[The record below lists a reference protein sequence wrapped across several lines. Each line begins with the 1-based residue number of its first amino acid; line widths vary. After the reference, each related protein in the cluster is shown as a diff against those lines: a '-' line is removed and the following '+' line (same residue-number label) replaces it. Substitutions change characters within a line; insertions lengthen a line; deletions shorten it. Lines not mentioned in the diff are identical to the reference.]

1 METQAKNL
9 GREVKKFG
17 TLNPKD
23 ILSKLTIHALKNTQ
37 KLTKLAKSAPECNPL
52 IPSVNETIYCV
63 FADLLSF
70 YGKSGIHLL
79 GS

>member
-1 METQAKNL
+1 MGTQAKNL
-9 GREVKKFG
+9 GREAKTFG

-23 ILSKLTIHALKNTQ
+23 ILSKLTIHALKKTQ

-52 IPSVNETIYCV
+52 IPSANETIYCV
-63 FADLLSF
+63 YADLMGF
-70 YGKSGIHLL
+70 YGKSGIHLF